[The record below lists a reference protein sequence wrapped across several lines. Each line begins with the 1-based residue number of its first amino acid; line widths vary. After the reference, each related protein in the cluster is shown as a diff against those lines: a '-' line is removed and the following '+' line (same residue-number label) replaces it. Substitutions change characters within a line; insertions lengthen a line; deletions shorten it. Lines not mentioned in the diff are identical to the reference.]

1 MTNPTNPNAQQQ
13 YKSSQSGRFVVPGW
27 MNLIEGTPDA
37 IEIQL
42 DLDKSDLSRTQACL
56 LIEYWATNE
65 DITLQSILP
74 VRAFGAN
81 QDGWCMLI
89 PARGRVLIRA
99 IDTAPNPPLLASQW
113 INIDPATQ
121 PGTTVHVKVDFP
133 DPAKAAANNL
143 QLNN

>member
-1 MTNPTNPNAQQQ
+1 MTNPDPNTQQQ

-27 MNLIEGTPDA
+27 MNLIPGTPDA
-37 IEIQL
+37 IEIQVDIDRT
-42 DLDKSDLSRTQACL
+42 DLNRQQACL
-56 LIEYWATNE
+56 LIEYWTTND

-74 VRAFGAN
+74 VRAFTSN
-81 QDGWCMLI
+81 SDGWCMLI
-89 PARGRVLIRA
+89 PAQGRVMIRA
-99 IDTAPNPPLLASQW
+99 IDTEPNPPLLASQW

-133 DPAKAAANNL
+133 DPAKNAASNL